1 MIIKNNDHN
10 VHQPASNQNHY
21 QFTNH
26 HQQGELFSPDREDAE
41 ETAEPSEAK
50 LSRLSWNMLRKII
63 IKIIIITI
71 LRICRSLNAK
81 LKLLKEALEQLRF
94 SPLNT
99 KLREHLQCQRD
110 MKRYF

>member
-50 LSRLSWNMLRKII
+50 LSRLSWNMLRKM
-63 IKIIIITI
+63 KMRIIITI
-71 LRICRSLNAK
+71 LRICRSLQN
-81 LKLLKEALEQLRF
+81 
-94 SPLNT
+94 
-99 KLREHLQCQRD
+99 
-110 MKRYF
+110 

>member
-63 IKIIIITI
+63 IK
-71 LRICRSLNAK
+71 NNNN
-81 LKLLKEALEQLRF
+81 
-94 SPLNT
+94 NT
-99 KLREHLQCQRD
+99 KNMQILECKNKVV
-110 MKRYF
+110 KRSTEAIALFTT

>member
-63 IKIIIITI
+63 IKIIK
-71 LRICRSLNAK
+71 N
-81 LKLLKEALEQLRF
+81 
-94 SPLNT
+94 NT
-99 KLREHLQCQRD
+99 KNMQI
-110 MKRYF
+110 YP

>member
-63 IKIIIITI
+63 IKNNNKNDNEIIITI
-71 LRICRSLNAK
+71 PGWHNLWDFRA
-81 LKLLKEALEQLRF
+81 A
-94 SPLNT
+94 
-99 KLREHLQCQRD
+99 
-110 MKRYF
+110 

>member
-10 VHQPASNQNHY
+10 VHQPASNQ
-21 QFTNH
+21 NH

-63 IKIIIITI
+63 IKIIIRMIMRIIITI
-71 LRICRSLNAK
+71 LRICRSILECKTKVVKRSTGAI
-81 LKLLKEALEQLRF
+81 ALF
-94 SPLNT
+94 T
-99 KLREHLQCQRD
+99 T
-110 MKRYF
+110 

>member
-21 QFTNH
+21 QFTITNH

-50 LSRLSWNMLRKII
+50 LSRLSWNMLRKM
-63 IKIIIITI
+63 KMRIIITI
-71 LRICRSLNAK
+71 LRICRSLQN
-81 LKLLKEALEQLRF
+81 
-94 SPLNT
+94 
-99 KLREHLQCQRD
+99 
-110 MKRYF
+110 